1 LGTEPN
7 TYRLEYQIIERS
19 ESVVVQLRQR
29 AARSEQVYLAIDP
42 DREGEAI
49 AWHLQQVLD
58 LRRYARVTFDA
69 ITENVI
75 RAALNAPR
83 QLNANLVHAQEARRG
98 ADRLVGYQV
107 SPALSRQTG
116 LAQLRTCEI

>member
-1 LGTEPN
+1 L
-7 TYRLEYQIIERS
+7 S
-19 ESVVVQLRQR
+19 QLRQR
-29 AARSEQVYLAIDP
+29 AARSDQVYLATDP

-58 LRRYARVTFDA
+58 LRRYERVTFDA

-83 QLNANLVHAQEARRG
+83 QLNTNLVHAQEARRG

-107 SPALSRQTG
+107 SPALSNQTG
-116 LAQLRTCEI
+116 IARLSAGRVQRLLSA